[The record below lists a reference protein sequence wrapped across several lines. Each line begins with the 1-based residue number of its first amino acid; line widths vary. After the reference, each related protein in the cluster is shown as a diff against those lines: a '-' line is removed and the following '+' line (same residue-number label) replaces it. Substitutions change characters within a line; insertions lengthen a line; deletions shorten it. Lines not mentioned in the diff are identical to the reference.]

1 MSFRTLARAL
11 VGAIAA
17 VLLSIGPA
25 PVAERVRSSL
35 EDCGNEAYGLPEGPE
50 RSLFELPFFYD
61 TRASRARA
69 TSSPALLALVRG
81 DPLVAEAVELS
92 RSWRGSDKR
101 RAIALFQDL
110 LRRSLERRDSALE
123 QLSVVRLG
131 DLHRSLGLNSEAL
144 DFYRRALRVGT
155 DAAARIEAHMGLSR
169 ALLRL
174 DDFGAGR
181 HEALMAL
188 SSSQALG
195 DQRLE
200 AEALVILGIA
210 YYDSRELDSAVS
222 ILERAVARLEPL
234 GDDRTLAEAVLYLG
248 HAHSDLSRE
257 WTAIED
263 FDRAVRISR
272 ERGDRDVETAALVGL
287 GHVLSKVGEKQ
298 RALELYYEAAPLVQE
313 VGDPYNSTSLYTGM
327 GYLYDELGDS
337 EVAKEFYLRA
347 LDLYKK
353 IGSTTGQA
361 GNWIHLGRL
370 YAAMDEPQKALE
382 SFLVARTF
390 LGRVGGRRFE
400 SVVLGEIALVRADMG
415 QEEEARATFD
425 QAIAIARENGFERDE
440 AELLNG
446 VGDIDRRRG
455 RVTEARDRFQRA
467 LALSRKTDSPFA
479 ESRALFN
486 LAQLERDRGRF
497 EEALAMTE
505 AALHRV
511 EALRSKIS
519 SRRLRVSYVASVY
532 ELHAFHVELLMELE
546 ERQPRSGFLERA
558 FLAADQARARTLLD
572 MLVQTDGDGFTAVDP
587 ALVDYEAR
595 LEEKIRT
602 EAARPPDRC
611 REDDPASERS
621 GSAELRDLLAELD
634 RVRAVLRSRHSTEA
648 LLAPSELIGMRE
660 LQQGL
665 LDDRTA
671 LLAYFLGDRVSYLW
685 AVTPSRISVH
695 TLPSRERIESEA
707 RKLYTLLATRERQ
720 KGETEK
726 ERYDRVQRSD
736 AEYWR
741 TAAGLSE
748 TLLGEAVR
756 DLDVDRLVVVGDGAL
771 NRLPFSALP
780 RPEGDPLAE
789 PRPLVTRYEIV
800 RLPSVAIW
808 KALAGRRPASAAP
821 EKRLAVLAD
830 PVLDTKDPRLSSRGK
845 PTTVSAASP
854 LTTLRGV
861 PSAVSR
867 MPRLLSTREEAKRIL
882 KLVPEGEGFEALG
895 FDANLSLVASGELA
909 HYQVVHF
916 ATHGVVNSEHPEL
929 SGIVLSLFDPE
940 GNREKG
946 FLRLHDIYDLK
957 LPVRLVVL
965 SACSTGLGK
974 ETRGEGLIGLVGGF
988 LSSGTQGVIAS
999 YWDVEDEAT
1008 AELMTRFYRHL
1019 FVEGLSPSKS
1029 LQMAQGSMWSEKRWL
1044 SPELWGA
1051 FEFQGLWE

>member
-11 VGAIAA
+11 VAAIAA
-17 VLLSIGPA
+17 VLLLIGPT

-35 EDCGNEAYGLPEGPE
+35 EDCGSEAYGLPEGPE

-61 TRASRARA
+61 TRASRARG
-69 TSSPALLALVRG
+69 TSSPAFLDVVRG
-81 DPLVAEAVELS
+81 DPLLAEAVELS

-101 RAIALFQDL
+101 RAIALLQDL
-110 LRRSLERRDSALE
+110 LRLSLERRDSALE
-123 QLSVVRLG
+123 QFSLVRQG
-131 DLHRSLGLNSEAL
+131 DLHRSLGLNSQSL
-144 DFYRRALRVGT
+144 DFYRRALRVGA
-155 DAAARIEAHMGLSR
+155 DATARVEAHMGLSR

-174 DDFGAGR
+174 DEFEAG
-181 HEALMAL
+181 HQEALMAL
-188 SSSQALG
+188 DLSRILG
-195 DQRLE
+195 DPRLE
-200 AEALVILGIA
+200 AQSLTTLGIV
-210 YYDSRELDSAVS
+210 YYYLEPPTSVS
-222 ILERAVARLEPL
+222 ILEHAAALLEPL
-234 GDDRTLAEAVLYLG
+234 GDDRSLAEAALHLG

-263 FDRAVRISR
+263 FERALRISR

-287 GHVLSKVGEKQ
+287 GHVLSKIGEKQ

-313 VGDPYNSTSLYTGM
+313 VGDPYNAASLYTGM

-337 EVAKEFYLRA
+337 QVAKEFYLRA
-347 LDLYKK
+347 LDLYEE
-353 IGSTTGQA
+353 IGSPTAQA

-370 YAAMDEPQKALE
+370 HAAMDEPKEALE
-382 SFLVARTF
+382 SFLHARAL
-390 LGRVGGRRFE
+390 LGLVGEPRFE
-400 SVVLGEIALVRADMG
+400 SVVLGEIALVQDHMG
-415 QEEEARATFD
+415 QEEEALATFE
-425 QAIAIARENGFERDE
+425 QAIAIARENGFEREEVD
-440 AELLNG
+440 LLNG
-446 VGDIDRRRG
+446 IGGIDLRRG
-455 RVTEARDRFQRA
+455 RIPEARDQFQRA
-467 LALSRKTDSPFA
+467 LALSRKTNSPVA
-479 ESRALFN
+479 ESLALFN
-486 LAQLERDRGRF
+486 LSRLDRDRGRF
-497 EEALAMTE
+497 EEALAITE
-505 AALHRV
+505 EAIQKV

-519 SRRLRVSYVASVY
+519 SQRLRVSYVASVY